1 MPASPEF
8 WLTFPVF
15 VKVERAVQLLHWV
28 LSSGGYV
35 FQMKVQMVIE
45 M

>member
-1 MPASPEF
+1 MSASPEF
-8 WLTFPVF
+8 WLTFRVF
-15 VKVERAVQLLHWV
+15 VKVEKAMQLLPWV

-35 FQMKVQMVIE
+35 FQMKVQIVIE